1 MATGKIRMVI
11 NPPDVVNKTRTTL
24 TSGVITPITSA
35 GGWYSVEAQT
45 RETSGECQAYL
56 GDQSLTT
63 YYAAIDSGTGTF
75 KRACTPWIYFP
86 KGATFSARCFFTAS
100 DRSGLN
106 FAEPLD

>member
-24 TSGVITPITSA
+24 TSGEITPITSV

-45 RETSGECQAYL
+45 REESGDCTAYL
-56 GDQSLTT
+56 GDVSLST
-63 YYAAIDSGTGTF
+63 YYAAVNGGSGTF
-75 KRACTPWIYFP
+75 RRACTPWIYFP
-86 KGATFSARCFFTAS
+86 KGATFSARGSFTAP